1 MMRLGEEAA
10 PVSASVAEAYRSNGT
25 LWQRLKAANADVWDE
40 YLENDFI
47 WNLAEGKLSEA
58 SYRHYIV
65 QDYLYCINYSR
76 AYALAAYKADTIADM
91 RKSLDTLLAV
101 LDSELV
107 LHRSLLESWG
117 ISMADLDSTP
127 ESNANV
133 AYTRYIL
140 DCGAAGDVLDLHT
153 ALSPCVIGYAEVGRL
168 LIDHERTV
176 LEGNPFREW
185 IEQYAGDE
193 YQEVAQAAEAHLE
206 EVAVGRLSE
215 ERFAQLAKIF
225 AQTVQL
231 DIKFWEM
238 GFRIEN

>member
-1 MMRLGEEAA
+1 MMRLGDAPA
-10 PVSASVAEAYRSNGT
+10 PVPARVAEAYRSNGT
-25 LWQRLKAANADVWDE
+25 LWDRLKAANAEIWDD
-40 YLENDFI
+40 YLANDFI
-47 WNLAEGKLSEA
+47 WNLAEGKLSDA

-91 RKSLDTLLAV
+91 RKSLDTMLAV
-101 LDSELV
+101 LDSELD
-107 LHRSLLESWG
+107 LHRGLLDSWG
-117 ISMADLDSTP
+117 ISVADLDSIP

-140 DCGAAGDVLDLHT
+140 DCGTAGDVLDLHA
-153 ALSPCVIGYAEVGRL
+153 ALSPCVVGYAEVGRL
-168 LIDHERTV
+168 LIDHDRTV

-193 YQEVAQAAEAHLE
+193 YQDVARAAEAHLD
-206 EVAVGRLSE
+206 EVAAGRLSE
-215 ERFAQLAKIF
+215 ERFDRLTKIF
-225 AQTVQL
+225 EQTVRL